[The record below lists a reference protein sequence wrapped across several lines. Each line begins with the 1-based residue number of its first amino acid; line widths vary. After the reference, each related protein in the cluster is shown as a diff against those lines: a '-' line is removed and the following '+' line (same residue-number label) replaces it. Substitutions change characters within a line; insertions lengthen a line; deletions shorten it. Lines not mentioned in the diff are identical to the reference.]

1 MAKEHYVVFGAE
13 ENPTKGLLARRCD
26 KHEPGEYAVEIVEL
40 DNDGSIHYG
49 DLFEVESISKRYT
62 TLYFCKREGLDTFIR
77 ALKKIQDSW
86 GLESEMEE

>member
-26 KHEPGEYAVEIVEL
+26 QYEPGKYAVEIVEL
-40 DNDGSIHYG
+40 NNDGTIHHG

-62 TLYFCKREGLDTFIR
+62 TLYFCKLEGLDTFIR
-77 ALKKIQDSW
+77 ALKKIQDAW
-86 GLESEMEE
+86 GLES